1 MDEAHFR
8 AGHEMSGDDTM
19 QHDAQRKAF
28 VTLQARAALI
38 GAELYPISTGGYLL
52 LRWSM
57 SRELDSLA
65 EVEALLAQMGAP
77 RASS

>member
-1 MDEAHFR
+1 MTD
-8 AGHEMSGDDTM
+8 DDTM

-28 VTLQARAALI
+28 VNLQAKAALI
-38 GAELYPISTGGYLL
+38 GAELYALSTGGFLL

-65 EVEALLAQMGAP
+65 EVEALLSKMGA
-77 RASS
+77 S

>member
-1 MDEAHFR
+1 
-8 AGHEMSGDDTM
+8 MSGDDSM
-19 QHDAQRKAF
+19 QRDAQGKAF
-28 VTLQARAALI
+28 ATLQAKAALI
-38 GAELYPISTGGYLL
+38 GAKLYPIATGGFLL